1 MDDATSDDG
10 DGRSSG
16 GGIRRV
22 TRWLLLT
29 GNRFVIATIL
39 AAAFGLTY
47 LGLSIANV
55 APLVDTQPL
64 LYAFSGLISGNFTL
78 ITVVVSINQ
87 LVLSRELRTPGE
99 LESEIEGTS
108 EYREQI
114 EAVTN
119 RTAPAE
125 PAGFLRLV
133 VESTRQEAQRLGG
146 LAAGTVPRDA
156 LDEIDDLVRR
166 ITDEFDRIDYHVEKS
181 DAGIFTTLSLM
192 LETNFAGEIQR
203 LEEIRRTYGEDIPA
217 DVDVA
222 IGNVRD
228 RLREMDIARQY
239 FKAMYLQVELSRLSR
254 YLLYT
259 GVLAVGTAIAALF
272 VLTAGAGPPF
282 VRPVRVGVFPIAVA
296 VGILPLTVL
305 FAYILR
311 TAAVT
316 QRTAAVTPFT
326 TPEQEQ

>member
-1 MDDATSDDG
+1 MDESTSDG
-10 DGRSSG
+10 GGERPSG
-16 GGIRRV
+16 GGTRRA
-22 TRWLLLT
+22 TRWILLT
-29 GNRFVIATIL
+29 GNRFVIA
-39 AAAFGLTY
+39 AALSSAFGLAY

-55 APLVDTQPL
+55 APLADTRPL

-99 LESEIEGTS
+99 LESEIEQTS
-108 EYREQI
+108 DYREQV

-146 LAAGTVPRDA
+146 LAAGTVPTDA
-156 LDEIDDLVRR
+156 LDEIDEVVTS
-166 ITDEFDRIDYHVEKS
+166 ITDEFDRIDDHIERS
-181 DAGIFTTLSLM
+181 DAGIFSTLSLM
-192 LETNFAGEIQR
+192 LETNFAREIQR
-203 LEEIRRTYGEDIPA
+203 LEEIQRTHGDDIPA
-217 DVDVA
+217 DVDEA

-282 VRPVRVGVFPIAVA
+282 ARSVRAVIFPIAVA
-296 VGILPLTVL
+296 AGVLPLMVL

-311 TAAVT
+311 TATVT

-326 TPEQEQ
+326 TPEQEA